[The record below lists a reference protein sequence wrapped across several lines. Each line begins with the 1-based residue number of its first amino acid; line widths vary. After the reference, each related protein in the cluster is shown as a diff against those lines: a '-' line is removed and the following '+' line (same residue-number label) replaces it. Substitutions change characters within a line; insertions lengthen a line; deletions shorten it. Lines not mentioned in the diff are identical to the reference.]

1 MNTSTK
7 NLLVTTVAAFAALVA
22 STWALAGAVHAVRVP
37 GESLDNGLGDLPHY
51 TQWVDKSGADP
62 MGSRV
67 LGESLDN
74 GLGALPP
81 YAQWWDKTG
90 RDPMGISSAAL
101 APAARR

>member
-1 MNTSTK
+1 MNTPIK
-7 NLLVTTVAAFAALVA
+7 HRLAITVAAFATLVA
-22 STWALAGAVHAVRVP
+22 STWVLAGTPQTLHVA
-37 GESLDNGLGDLPHY
+37 GESLDDGLGALPPY
-51 TQWVDKSGADP
+51 AQWVDKSGADP

-67 LGESLDN
+67 PGESLDS

-101 APAARR
+101 VPTGRR